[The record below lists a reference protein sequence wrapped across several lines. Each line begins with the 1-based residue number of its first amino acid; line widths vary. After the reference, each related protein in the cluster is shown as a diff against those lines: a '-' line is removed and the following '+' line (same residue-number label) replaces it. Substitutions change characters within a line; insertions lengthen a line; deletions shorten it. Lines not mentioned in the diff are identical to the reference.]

1 MARFAIEHL
10 SGDQLLE
17 AWPVV
22 RLAQAHANCDWW
34 MSDAAALIERG
45 GGILV
50 ARAPDGNIHGIATY
64 AVARKPLL
72 GRVLAVDTLVSFEL
86 SRRAP
91 ARHALYEA
99 LELLANAFDCR
110 SIVLPLPSKGHV
122 RHRSKTLYGLPDS
135 GPEPDPD

>member
-45 GGILV
+45 GRPFDRTERYAIRYPRTWQSRLE
-50 ARAPDGNIHGIATY
+50 HGDYSEFRIGY
-64 AVARKPLL
+64 
-72 GRVLAVDTLVSFEL
+72 
-86 SRRAP
+86 
-91 ARHALYEA
+91 
-99 LELLANAFDCR
+99 
-110 SIVLPLPSKGHV
+110 
-122 RHRSKTLYGLPDS
+122 RSKS
-135 GPEPDPD
+135 